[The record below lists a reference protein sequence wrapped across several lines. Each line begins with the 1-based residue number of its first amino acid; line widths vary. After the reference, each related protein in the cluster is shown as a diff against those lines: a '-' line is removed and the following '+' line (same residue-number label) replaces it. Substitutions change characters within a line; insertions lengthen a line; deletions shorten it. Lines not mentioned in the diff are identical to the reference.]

1 MDKNYFKQDE
11 IMKKCEKN
19 NAASIVVRV
28 PLVKVAMK
36 VVPFLFLHNNF
47 CVCLCFS
54 ILKSNKKS
62 LQNK

>member
-47 CVCLCFS
+47 VFVFVFLF
-54 ILKSNKKS
+54 LKVIKKS